1 MLVRQRR
8 YDARDSLP
16 HSAMEQ
22 ALYKQLPSPVVL
34 NMGNTENYVPWE
46 IQKTTVCTVTVFV
59 IQ

>member
-8 YDARDSLP
+8 YDARDLLP

-34 NMGNTENYVPWE
+34 NMGNTENYVPWK
-46 IQKTTVCTVTVFV
+46 IQKTTVLP
-59 IQ
+59 